1 MQYFSSQGEF
11 VHKNTIDNN
20 KCLAQEK
27 EKMDHHNQSV
37 INNTLLVNEYPIY
50 LSNLKQY
57 TLKIQFDL
65 VVEDKIKH

>member
-1 MQYFSSQGEF
+1 
-11 VHKNTIDNN
+11 
-20 KCLAQEK
+20 
-27 EKMDHHNQSV
+27 MDHHNQSV
-37 INNTLLVNEYPIY
+37 INNTLLFNEYPIY